1 MALGSSSHSLIA
13 RTFRVSGRVQ
23 GVGFRYYVQ
32 HWAVEL
38 DIKGFVRNTPEDAV
52 ECYAIGTE
60 SQMERFKER
69 LSKGPRMAFIERVD
83 EFSESVDPELKSFQI
98 TY

>member
-32 HWAVEL
+32 HGAVEL
-38 DIKGFVRNTPEDAV
+38 GIKGFVRNTAAGAV

-60 SQMERFKER
+60 SQLHRFKER
-69 LSKGPRMAFIERVD
+69 LAKGPRMAFIDRVD
-83 EFSESVDPELKSFQI
+83 EFPESVDPELKSFQI